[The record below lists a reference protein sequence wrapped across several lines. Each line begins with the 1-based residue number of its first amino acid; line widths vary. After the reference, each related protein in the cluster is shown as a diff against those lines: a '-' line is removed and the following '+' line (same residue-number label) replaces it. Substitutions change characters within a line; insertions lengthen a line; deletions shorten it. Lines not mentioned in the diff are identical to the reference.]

1 MKTLL
6 KNGRLYTR
14 SGAYTGYLAVEDKII
29 SYVGKE
35 RPAGAFDREKDMSG
49 KLLMPGLFNCHT
61 HTPMTLLRG
70 VGSDLPL
77 QTWLF
82 DNIFPVEARLTRS
95 MMRVGTELALLEM
108 ISTGTVGF
116 TDMYFYPD
124 EMVESVIRSGMK
136 ANISQ
141 HVQAFAAE
149 DRYETNQQAKVMEHL
164 YKTYHGAAGGRI
176 RVDACLHAE
185 YTNFSED
192 VARGV
197 AAFSKEHGLSN
208 HVHLSETAGEHADC
222 RTRHGMTPTEWF
234 ADIGMFERPCT
245 AAHCVWIEPSDMEIF
260 RSRGVS
266 VAHNPTSN
274 MKLGSGFAPIP
285 ALLDAGVNVTL
296 GTDGTASNNNLNLF
310 EEMHLAAII
319 HNGFHN
325 DAALL
330 PAKKLVEMAT
340 LNGAKAQGRMDTGAL
355 EVGKKADLIA
365 LDMEKP
371 HLVPDLDTAALLT
384 YSAQGGDVVLTMVD
398 GEILY
403 ENGEFLTLDK
413 ERILFEAREAVK
425 KLYA

>member
-6 KNGRLYTR
+6 KNALLYTPNDTV
-14 SGAYTGYLAVEDKII
+14 TGCLVVEDKTI
-29 SYVGKE
+29 SYVGTEK
-35 RPAGAFDREKDMSG
+35 PAGSFDREMDMSG
-49 KLLMPGLFNCHT
+49 KLLLPGLFNCHT

-82 DNIFPVEARLTRS
+82 DNIFPVEARLTPE

-108 ISTGTVGF
+108 ISTGTVSF

-124 EMVESVIRSGMK
+124 AMVEAILRSGMK

-141 HVQAFAAE
+141 HVQAFDAGDKYAA
-149 DRYETNQQAKVMEHL
+149 NQQARVMEHL
-164 YKTYHGAAGGRI
+164 VESYHGAGEGRI

-197 AAFSKEHGLSN
+197 AAFSREHGLYN
-208 HVHLSETAGEHADC
+208 HVHLSETASEHADC
-222 RTRHGMTPTEWF
+222 KARHGMTPAGWF
-234 ADIGMFERPCT
+234 ESVGMFDRPCT
-245 AAHCVWIEPSDMEIF
+245 AAHCVWIEPADQEIF
-260 RSRGVS
+260 KKYGVS

-274 MKLGSGFAPIP
+274 MKLGSGFAPVA
-285 ALLDAGVNVTL
+285 ALLDGGVNVAL

-319 HNGFHN
+319 HNGYSN
-325 DAALL
+325 DAALM

-340 LNGAKAQGRMDTGAL
+340 VNGAKAQGRMDTGVL
-355 EVGKKADLIA
+355 EAGKKADLIA
-365 LDMEKP
+365 LDLEKP
-371 HLVPDLDTAALLT
+371 HLVPDLDTTALLT
-384 YSAQGGDVVLTMVD
+384 YSAQGSDVVLTMVD
-398 GEILY
+398 GQILY
-403 ENGEFLTLDK
+403 ENGEFLTLDR
-413 ERILFEAREAVK
+413 ERILFEAREAVRE
-425 KLYA
+425 LYK